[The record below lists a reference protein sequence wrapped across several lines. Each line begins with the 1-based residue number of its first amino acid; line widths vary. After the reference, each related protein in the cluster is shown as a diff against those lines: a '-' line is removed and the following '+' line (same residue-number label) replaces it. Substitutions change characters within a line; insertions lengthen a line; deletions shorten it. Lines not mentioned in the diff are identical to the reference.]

1 MVLSRSL
8 LEQPLLLPLQN
19 GGYPQHSLTSH
30 TASIRTSL
38 QKTLWLLHVL
48 QPLSLIQV
56 DIWDPNFS
64 RSTATNVSQ
73 VPLTQQDLHFLP
85 PPYSLHFS
93 PPPHTQPCLSSCVHW
108 KTKIFKVR
116 RWHIQSHMKMPPPFC
131 FPQMCAALCWVPG
144 IHGKQDKA
152 APRSSQSSCF
162 QSASNDSTC
171 ADAHPSPPFHSSHD
185 HPARCTT
192 ITARTCKNVSP
203 NLPSLPQTS
212 THPSRSCPLS

>member
-1 MVLSRSL
+1 MGSQFLPLNSHECLTSTSNSTRSPFFAS
-8 LEQPLLLPLQN
+8 PLLLTFFPSSPHPTLLVLLCSLKDQNLQSQTMT
-19 GGYPQHSLTSH
+19 YPKSYEN
-30 TASIRTSL
+30 A
-38 QKTLWLLHVL
+38 
-48 QPLSLIQV
+48 
-56 DIWDPNFS
+56 
-64 RSTATNVSQ
+64 
-73 VPLTQQDLHFLP
+73 
-85 PPYSLHFS
+85 
-93 PPPHTQPCLSSCVHW
+93 
-108 KTKIFKVR
+108 
-116 RWHIQSHMKMPPPFC
+116 PPFC